1 MQFWQKTAKNKL
13 YCGHTNKKYSIL
25 PIFHLIMCAS
35 MFAGISSVFS
45 QFMPLELA
53 NVVIVIFFIMLCFGV
68 KGASIINVA
77 VSICLVLIV
86 FLVVCEGGLVL
97 LFPSDNSVF
106 QSVLFAIS
114 YASMNIASSLPMIEY
129 VCKRNSKK
137 MTMLIAIVFG
147 LVMFLLLFL
156 MAGLSTSEAD
166 MPILS
171 IIKTPWLSAS
181 YTVLIVFAMLST
193 LISCGVGAKKLFCS
207 LSNFSASFFV
217 SMLAMCVSFLGFK
230 FIISYLYPAL
240 GFLVV
245 LDFIIKMLRAQK
257 HKNDEKFVIE
267 Q

>member
-137 MTMLIAIVFG
+137 NDHAHCNCLWFGHVFVIVFNG
-147 LVMFLLLFL
+147 
-156 MAGLSTSEAD
+156 
-166 MPILS
+166 
-171 IIKTPWLSAS
+171 
-181 YTVLIVFAMLST
+181 
-193 LISCGVGAKKLFCS
+193 GAEHEQGGYA
-207 LSNFSASFFV
+207 NSFN
-217 SMLAMCVSFLGFK
+217 
-230 FIISYLYPAL
+230 
-240 GFLVV
+240 
-245 LDFIIKMLRAQK
+245 
-257 HKNDEKFVIE
+257 HKNPLAICKLYCTHCFCNVVNTDFVWRWGKE
-267 Q
+267 AVLFSQ